1 MAKSY
6 RVNLNLNGLQLLN
19 AAMQPAASAPSA
31 ISAGQIYYN
40 TSGNLYFSTA
50 AGTGNWVQLATG
62 TSALASLNGL
72 TVATTLQGTA
82 NQITVTTSSPNIT
95 ISFPATGVTLPGKTT
110 LSGSTTSTASLNIPA
125 ATAAPTTP
133 VLGDVWATPSTGT
146 NILYYNG
153 ATKTIAFTDSNITGS
168 AGSVANALTIGT
180 GLSGTSYNGSSAVTI
195 ANTGVLSVNGSTGA
209 ITNVALTTGTL
220 AQFAS
225 TTSSQLA
232 SIISDKTGTGSLT
245 FANTPTLVTP
255 NIGVATATT
264 INGLTLTSSASGFT
278 IAGGTTSKTLTL
290 SNTVTLAGT
299 DGSTLNIGTGGTLG
313 SAAFT
318 ASTAYLTSGVTS
330 LPLVTSVNGTTI
342 PATAT
347 LLTST
352 STTSGLTSFGTSPTL
367 VTPILGAATAT
378 SINGLTISS
387 TTGTL
392 TLANGSTF
400 AISGANSVTIT
411 STGAT
416 NVTLPTSGTLVNTS
430 VTSLTSLGTISTAL
444 TGYVSAAAGVLSASS
459 TIPGT
464 SVSGNISGNAA
475 NVTGIVALANGGT
488 NANLSPTA
496 GGIVWSN
503 STQLQISSTGTTGYL
518 LTSNGTSAPTWTQST
533 ATNVNNAVVQ
543 RDGTGNISVS
553 QVTVS
558 ADPSQA
564 LQVATKQYV
573 DNLSSGINAHD
584 AVVAATT
591 TALTVTYSNGASGVG
606 ATLTNAGTQAAFS
619 IDNVTPVVGDRV
631 LIKNQAAALQNGI
644 YTVTNVGS
652 GSTNWV
658 LTRAT
663 DYDNHIA
670 GQVNAGDM
678 TFVTAPAAEFS
689 TTPTQQNT
697 GWIMN
702 APGTI
707 TIGTSSIAWVQ
718 SSGSG
723 VVTAGSGISVTGNSV
738 SIALGATFDST
749 TGADTTG
756 LSLSSNTLKVR
767 LNSNGGLTST
777 TAGIAVNPGLGFSL
791 SGNQLVNSS
800 GTTTQT
806 GSGVSGGAYSYATQ
820 KQVATI
826 TGNNTLTSFA
836 VNHNFNSQDVTVQV
850 YQTSVTPDTQYSE
863 VEVDIVRTSTS
874 VVTVSFAVAPATGV
888 TYNVVI
894 VG

>member
-6 RVNLNLNGLQLLN
+6 RVNINLNGLQLLN

-72 TVATTLQGTA
+72 IVATTLQGTA

-255 NIGVATATT
+255 
-264 INGLTLTSSASGFT
+264 
-278 IAGGTTSKTLTL
+278 
-290 SNTVTLAGT
+290 
-299 DGSTLNIGTGGTLG
+299 
-313 SAAFT
+313 
-318 ASTAYLTSGVTS
+318 
-330 LPLVTSVNGTTI
+330 
-342 PATAT
+342 
-347 LLTST
+347 
-352 STTSGLTSFGTSPTL
+352 
-367 VTPILGAATAT
+367 ILGAATAT

-503 STQLQISSTGTTGYL
+503 STQLQISSTGTAGYL

-533 ATNVNNAVVQ
+533 ATNVNNAIVQ

-591 TALTVTYSNGASGVG
+591 TALTVTYSNGVSGVG

-663 DYDNHIA
+663 DYDNHVA

-678 TFVTAPAAEFS
+678 TFITAPAAEFS

-702 APGTI
+702 AAGVI
-707 TIGTSSIAWVQ
+707 TIGTSSITWVQ

-723 VVTAGSGISVTGNSV
+723 TVTAGSGISVTGNSV

-777 TAGIAVNPGLGFSL
+777 TAGIAVNPGSGFSL
-791 SGNQLVNSS
+791 SGNQLVYSS

-874 VVTVSFAVAPATGV
+874 VVTVLFAVAPATGV